1 MSILEIIFIFVFLLI
16 PKSANSCSV
25 SITKNILESSKG
37 SSNVQLVITNK
48 GNASICSV
56 KFFLSLPSGSS
67 TESNRNMRSVGNN
80 HYRTPANVRIEPGA
94 SYKEAGLV
102 IRGNGMPKIC
112 VLKTRRCDHKKGN
125 TTIVKSTTP
134 SSRNNSTIKSTK
146 NNNNQ
151 VTTATIKSSKIP
163 SETTKPPPSNNNST
177 IKSTKQ
183 TNNQVTTPITPKS
196 TIVPSETTTTQ
207 STSGD
212 SLVVPQVI
220 TTKDTCLSLSNAS
233 GIIDSELNSP
243 IEDGIFTFYGA
254 GGRGACGIDSDQP
267 KMSAAASGSLFD
279 SSAQWIPSCL
289 SDQRVLLNDKI
300 CINKC
305 VKITYNGKTLTVP
318 ITNKCPEC
326 PKNHVDLSQEA
337 FLWLEP
343 KGGVVGIA
351 RNAVITYITCP
362 GQE

>member
-1 MSILEIIFIFVFLLI
+1 MSILNIIFLFVFLLI
-16 PKSANSCSV
+16 PKNADTCSV

-48 GNASICSV
+48 GNTSICSV
-56 KFFLSLPSGSS
+56 KFFLSLPHGSS

-125 TTIVKSTTP
+125 NTSIVKSTTTITP
-134 SSRNNSTIKSTK
+134 SSSNNSTIKSTK
-146 NNNNQ
+146 NINNQ
-151 VTTATIKSSKIP
+151 VTTAAIKSSKIP
-163 SETTKPPPSNNNST
+163 SETTNTPPSNNNST
-177 IKSTKQ
+177 IESTKQ
-183 TNNQVTTPITPKS
+183 TNDQITTPITPKS
-196 TIVPSETTTTQ
+196 TIVPSEATTTQ

-220 TTKDTCLSLSNAS
+220 TTKDTCLSLSSAS

-254 GGRGACGIDSDQP
+254 GGRGACGL
-267 KMSAAASGSLFD
+267 K
-279 SSAQWIPSCL
+279 
-289 SDQRVLLNDKI
+289 R
-300 CINKC
+300 
-305 VKITYNGKTLTVP
+305 
-318 ITNKCPEC
+318 
-326 PKNHVDLSQEA
+326 
-337 FLWLEP
+337 
-343 KGGVVGIA
+343 
-351 RNAVITYITCP
+351 
-362 GQE
+362 

>member
-1 MSILEIIFIFVFLLI
+1 MTVCKCKILRFNCLTILVLRLDTLETSTEDEIIDHLD
-16 PKSANSCSV
+16 PSN
-25 SITKNILESSKG
+25 TESSKG

-48 GNASICSV
+48 GNTSICSV
-56 KFFLSLPSGSS
+56 KFFLSLPRGSS

-112 VLKTRRCDHKKGN
+112 VLKIRRCDQKKGNN
-125 TTIVKSTTP
+125 TTIVKSTTTP
-134 SSRNNSTIKSTK
+134 SSSNNSTIKSTK
-146 NNNNQ
+146 TNDNQ
-151 VTTATIKSSKIP
+151 ITTATIKSSKIP
-163 SETTKPPPSNNNST
+163 SETTNTPPSNNNST

-183 TNNQVTTPITPKS
+183 TNNQITTPIAQKS

-207 STSGD
+207 STSGN

-220 TTKDTCLSLSNAS
+220 TTKDTCLSLFNAS
-233 GIIDSELNSP
+233 GIIDSEMNSP

-305 VKITYNGKTLTVP
+305 VKITYNGKT
-318 ITNKCPEC
+318 
-326 PKNHVDLSQEA
+326 
-337 FLWLEP
+337 
-343 KGGVVGIA
+343 
-351 RNAVITYITCP
+351 
-362 GQE
+362 

>member
-1 MSILEIIFIFVFLLI
+1 MSILNIIFIFALLLI
-16 PKSANSCSV
+16 PKSADTCSV

-48 GNASICSV
+48 GNTSICSV
-56 KFFLSLPSGSS
+56 KFFLSLPSGSA

-80 HYRTPANVRIEPGA
+80 HYRTPENVRIEPGA

-102 IRGNGMPKIC
+102 IRGSGMPKIC
-112 VLKTRRCDHKKGN
+112 VLKFRRCDRKKVDT
-125 TTIVKSTTP
+125 TTIVKSTTTP

-146 NNNNQ
+146 NKNNQ
-151 VTTATIKSSKIP
+151 VTTAAIKSSKIP
-163 SETTKPPPSNNNST
+163 SGTTKSPPSNNNST

-183 TNNQVTTPITPKS
+183 PNNQITTTITPKS
-196 TIVPSETTTTQ
+196 SIVPSETTTTQ

-254 GGRGACGIDSDQP
+254 GGRGACGIDSDQVC
-267 KMSAAASGSLFD
+267 SYWSIIEEYWA
-279 SSAQWIPSCL
+279 IIEE
-289 SDQRVLLNDKI
+289 R
-300 CINKC
+300 
-305 VKITYNGKTLTVP
+305 
-318 ITNKCPEC
+318 
-326 PKNHVDLSQEA
+326 
-337 FLWLEP
+337 
-343 KGGVVGIA
+343 
-351 RNAVITYITCP
+351 
-362 GQE
+362 